1 MKNLKTKVKE
11 FMSKNP
17 NQNQIE
23 NFYINNVLQYTSDS
37 IQEILNS

>member
-11 FMSKNP
+11 FMLKNP

-37 IQEILNS
+37 IQEILD